1 MYVLISI
8 ILAILVWV
16 VVTTKTQEK
25 KVEYITN
32 TEYIEVEKYITV
44 IDNENKSV
52 KEFMLDV
59 EYVP

>member
-1 MYVLISI
+1 MYVLVSI